1 MNNHPFIDGNKRAG
15 QIAMEKFLELNGF
28 EIDSTVDEQEQIILQ
43 LASGGMSRE
52 ELVYW
57 LKGHIVEK
65 GA

>member
-1 MNNHPFIDGNKRAG
+1 
-15 QIAMEKFLELNGF
+15 MEKFLELNGF